1 MFMRIGS
8 AGSRWGSLCRGSVLL
23 LALSMGLAGC
33 GEQAVPEPS
42 AKPGSL
48 SPAVQSP
55 SVEQDLA
62 RFDRLVT
69 LESVFPDRL
78 QRGLYRMLPPVT
90 ENGQRAYT
98 FQLVPQAR
106 MNEARHFNL
115 VTIVWA
121 RGGTF
126 VKPQGSPVVPSSTG
140 GPNGGFIDAVAQ
152 TDDHAYDVRVSLAM
166 LLPDSVDLPAFDVEK
181 VAADMI
187 RLYQAQGSDK

>member
-8 AGSRWGSLCRGSVLL
+8 AGSRWGSLSVLL
-23 LALSMGLAGC
+23 LALSRGLAGC

-42 AKPGSL
+42 PKPGSL
-48 SPAVQSP
+48 SPTGQSP
-55 SVEQDLA
+55 SVEEDFAL
-62 RFDRLVT
+62 FDRLVT

-98 FQLVPQAR
+98 FQLVPQAG

-115 VTIVWA
+115 VTITWA
-121 RGGTF
+121 RGGEF
-126 VKPQGSPVVPSSTG
+126 VKSQGPAAAVPSGIG
-140 GPNGGFIDAVAQ
+140 GPGGGFIDAVAQ
-152 TDDHAYDVRVSLAM
+152 TADRAYDVRVTQGM

-187 RLYQAQGSDK
+187 RLYQVQGSDK